1 MLLFML
7 YGQQV
12 RVKPPWVW
20 ALQSHILAVPL
31 ILRTCPMC
39 PVTPTSAGTGSVAW
53 RPGTGRRWEAQVVFF
68 DPSTLRG
75 LKKKALLWAPKE
87 CGGEVRGASLGDP
100 PASTSSATCGFGTIE
115 AQHTLSYIHAL
126 RFHLFHR

>member
-53 RPGTGRRWEAQVVFF
+53 RPGTGRRWEVQVVFF
-68 DPSTLRG
+68 DPNTLKG

-100 PASTSSATCGFGTIE
+100 LPPLHPQPVASGQLKPS
-115 AQHTLSYIHAL
+115 TLFLIFML
-126 RFHLFHR
+126 